1 MNWTIFNVNMY
12 FYVSFELNAICLK
25 KSVEEENFPNV
36 TITKLRMR
44 FLDLGS
50 QATDDMLSDI

>member
-1 MNWTIFNVNMY
+1 MY